1 MDWTIAYQITALLA
15 VTLLAIVVTIFVL
28 ASSLL
33 GLAVESASKEEEDK
47 RAEQERLIAEQV
59 ERARMEFDKAAK
71 GTRKFEQTE
80 KELKN
85 LEKQRGRFEKE
96 TKRIRRGYEVFTPK
110 GGVLYPGIPLLVSLV
125 LSAFAWGLGMGTY
138 QSVSPY
144 LWGFG
149 VAVLGFSLYRI
160 YFGLKRIERV
170 AVTSEQAALT
180 KMTKALG
187 TALEKHDEAMK
198 PRLEFK
204 FCEKEPPFHTGKE
217 STLDIEYR
225 VELMQG
231 DIVRKAEIWFFA
243 PPSFSF
249 PDQATF
255 YQRANFGIPSACT
268 CKQVFTDMLR
278 GYANRIIL
286 KLKAPVETGTF
297 TLGYTMHYEGSIGEL
312 QKFKVVVE

>member
-1 MDWTIAYQITALLA
+1 MDWTIAYQMTALLA

-33 GLAVESASKEEEDK
+33 GLAVESAAKEEDDR
-47 RAEQERLIAEQV
+47 RAAQDGKIEKQV
-59 ERARMEFDKAAK
+59 EQARTELDQAAK
-71 GTRKFEQTE
+71 GTGEFEQAE
-80 KELKN
+80 KTLKT
-85 LEKQRGRFEKE
+85 LVSQKKEFEKE

-110 GGVLYPGIPLLVSLV
+110 GGVLYPGIPLFASLV
-125 LSAFAWGLGMGTY
+125 LSGLAWGLSKGTY

-180 KMTKALG
+180 KMTRALG

-198 PRLEFK
+198 PILEFK
-204 FCEKEPPFHTGKE
+204 FRDEEPPFHITRG
-217 STLDIEYR
+217 STLDIAYR
-225 VELMQG
+225 VELMKG
-231 DIVRKAEIWFFA
+231 NIIRKADIYFYA

-249 PDQATF
+249 PDRPTWS
-255 YQRANFGIPSACT
+255 QRANYQIPSACT
-268 CKQVFTDMLR
+268 CIDEFTDMLCGIGSAR
-278 GYANRIIL
+278 IL
-286 KLKAPVETGTF
+286 KLKAPDQTGTF
-297 TLGYTMHYEGSIGEL
+297 TLGYSIHYEGSIGKL
-312 QKFKVVVE
+312 QEFQVVVE